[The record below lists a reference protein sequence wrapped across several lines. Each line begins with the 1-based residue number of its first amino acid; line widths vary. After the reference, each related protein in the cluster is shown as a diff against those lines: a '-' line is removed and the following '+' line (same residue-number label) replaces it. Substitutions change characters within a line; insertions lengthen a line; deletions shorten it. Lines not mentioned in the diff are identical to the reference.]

1 MQLEILAVGK
11 LKERYLKQG
20 AEEYLKRLRP
30 YARVNVVEVPEEK
43 PTGSLSAAE
52 ETRIKEREGERIL
65 TRLHPDTHVIALAI
79 EGDSLSSEELAGYIN
94 RLATYG
100 QSRLS
105 FIIGG
110 SVGLSPDVLDRA
122 DRLLSFSKMTFP
134 HQLIRL
140 ILLEQ
145 LYRSFKIIRGE
156 TYHK

>member
-1 MQLEILAVGK
+1 VQLEILAVGK

-20 AEEYLKRLRP
+20 VEEYLKRLRP

>member
-1 MQLEILAVGK
+1 
-11 LKERYLKQG
+11 
-20 AEEYLKRLRP
+20 
-30 YARVNVVEVPEEK
+30 
-43 PTGSLSAAE
+43 
-52 ETRIKEREGERIL
+52 
-65 TRLHPDTHVIALAI
+65 
-79 EGDSLSSEELAGYIN
+79 
-94 RLATYG
+94 ATYG

>member
-20 AEEYLKRLRP
+20 VEEYLKRLRP